1 MEIFP
6 SASRSYSKGSLKE
19 ISLNILKIFTETASH
34 YQAPYLLFCFF
45 IFHHHKHHGGFTVK
59 KRNPR
64 LFTIKFKFTSYTI
77 FFPITSNLL
86 YQTDTPIHHFLC
98 SFLLLEVFVVYQITL
113 IMSGKLQNKS
123 KKKQTHTQKKAQSGK
138 IYSCSFRD
146 HTSPQ

>member
-98 SFLLLEVFVVYQITL
+98 SFLLLEVFFVYQITL

-123 KKKQTHTQKKAQSGK
+123 KK
-138 IYSCSFRD
+138 
-146 HTSPQ
+146 